1 MAKIPITTKTTTM
14 TKMSVDT
21 AEIARLAIAS
31 PRPSSRPSSPRS
43 LICRSAMIPKGK
55 LKTAIG
61 GKKIS
66 RMLST
71 NAVIA
76 KLLVERG

>member
-31 PRPSSRPSSPRS
+31 PRPSSPRS